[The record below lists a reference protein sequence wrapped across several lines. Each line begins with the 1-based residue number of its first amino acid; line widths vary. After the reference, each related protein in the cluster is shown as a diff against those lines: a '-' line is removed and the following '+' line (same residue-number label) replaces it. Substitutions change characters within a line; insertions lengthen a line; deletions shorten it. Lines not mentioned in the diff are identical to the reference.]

1 MKKYIKFLTLT
12 FCGIFMGCGGTPE
25 CSSKDV
31 TDLVK
36 QIVSDELKKNIGNK
50 ASLLNI
56 SLDAIRTQNHDK
68 KVDKYS
74 CAAELILTNKNDKN
88 LQEKRDITYEVETT
102 DDKKNIY
109 VSVYGL

>member
-1 MKKYIKFLTLT
+1 MRKYIKFLILT
-12 FCGIFMGCGGTPE
+12 FAILFVGCGGTPD
-25 CSSKDV
+25 CSSRDA

-50 ASLLNI
+50 ANLLNI

-88 LQEKRDITYEVETT
+88 LQEKHDITYDVETT

-109 VSVYGL
+109 ISVYGL